1 MVSTLTTDDLIRLH
15 AIALAEYGGG
25 LAGIGNLSLLEAALG
40 RMTSGWGDQE
50 FYPTLF
56 DKAAA
61 LLEGI
66 IHNHPFVDANKR
78 TAMLA
83 AGTFLQLNGSELTFD
98 AADVVEFALAVA
110 NKQLAMPE
118 IVQWL
123 QAHSHEYAPEQ

>member
-1 MVSTLTTDDLIRLH
+1 MRTLATEDVIRLH

-25 LAGIGNLSLLEAALG
+25 LAGMSDVGLLEAAIG
-40 RMTSGWGDQE
+40 RMTSGWGDEE

-61 LLEGI
+61 LLESI
-66 IHNHPFVDANKR
+66 IHNHPFVDGNKR

-83 AGTFLQLNGSELTFD
+83 AGTFLQLNGWELTFD
-98 AADVVEFALAVA
+98 AVEVVEFALGVA

-123 QAHSHEYAPEQ
+123 QTHSYQYASEE